1 MKWLLGHENVF
12 AMGIWMA
19 LHGWCP
25 VCWWPWVQVASAYFN
40 LGFDLHGLGTEHWWP
55 FGHKAAGLDLVREV
69 FRVVMGWGCTPMSL
83 LDVSLSQGA
92 GAGLSWPLC
101 ATASPRCAGC
111 PWPAGFPVWL
121 GTWAL
126 SSCAHL
132 VLLLGQEA
140 VSTALLSCET
150 RLVKAMWSCLFQSS
164 KWRACPFRIAPRLTW
179 DFFKANQ
186 WIWMSDSN

>member
-1 MKWLLGHENVF
+1 MKMCLLWEFGWHCMAGVLSAGDPECRWPVHILTGGLICMDWVQSTGGLLVTKQQDSIWWGGISCGNGLGMHTNVF
-12 AMGIWMA
+12 IR
-19 LHGWCP
+19 C
-25 VCWWPWVQVASAYFN
+25 VTV
-40 LGFDLHGLGTEHWWP
+40 T
-55 FGHKAAGLDLVREV
+55 
-69 FRVVMGWGCTPMSL
+69 
-83 LDVSLSQGA
+83 GA

-179 DFFKANQ
+179 DFF
-186 WIWMSDSN
+186 